1 LKEQFIV
8 PANLKMFKGDFSM
21 NPNSRFSLRPALLCG
36 AVFVAASLTGG
47 CSGVVKNLNSAQFNA
62 PTATVANPFGIDKKA
77 ATVTISNPNAPALIA
92 RIALKPHGAAD
103 PSNVNTFTF
112 PNQNPI
118 SEADIKSAQ
127 LAFSL
132 APSVTLD
139 QTGTPVSQFTLQ
151 TFTVVGEVDDLNAD
165 GTVNDSIVLS
175 PLTTAGPITFTLQ
188 ADGSYSA
195 AAGTFGL
202 QQTTPTQDSDLQKLI
217 NIVTAEQPSNQA
229 ILTLS
234 ASSPDLPN
242 GTVMHITFDT
252 TTLTIKGN

>member
-1 LKEQFIV
+1 
-8 PANLKMFKGDFSM
+8 M
-21 NPNSRFSLRPALLCG
+21 NQHSRFSLRSALLC
-36 AVFVAASLTGG
+36 AALLAAGPLLSG

-62 PTATVANPFGIDKKA
+62 PTATVANPFGLDKKA
-77 ATVTISNPNAPALIA
+77 VTVTVSNPNLPAPTAQ
-92 RIALKPHGAAD
+92 IALKPHDGAA
-103 PSNVNTFTF
+103 PSNLNVFTF

-118 SEADIKSAQ
+118 SVADVKSAQ
-127 LAFSL
+127 LTFNL
-132 APSVTLD
+132 APNVTLD
-139 QTGTPVSQFTLQ
+139 QTGAPVNQFTLQ
-151 TFTVVGEVDDLNAD
+151 TFTLVGEIDDLNAD

-188 ADGSYSA
+188 ADGSYHA
-195 AAGTFGL
+195 TAGTFGL
-202 QQTTPTQDSDLQKLI
+202 QQTAATQDGDLQKLI